1 MALADR
7 GHLCLERL
15 IMAADGVCD
24 VMSKVE
30 LSANQLVFRAA
41 DIAASCLGSVQYS
54 SARLLTKGMTFVRTA
69 FTDVRA

>member
-7 GHLCLERL
+7 GLERL
-15 IMAADGVCD
+15 IMAADGMRD
-24 VMSKVE
+24 VMSTVTMV
-30 LSANQLVFRAA
+30 ANRLVFRGT
-41 DIAASCLGSVQYS
+41 DMKASCLCSVQYS

>member
-7 GHLCLERL
+7 GLERL
-15 IMAADGVCD
+15 IMAADGMCD

-41 DIAASCLGSVQYS
+41 DIAVSCLGSVEYS
-54 SARLLTKGMTFVRTA
+54 SARLLTKGMTCVRTA

>member
-7 GHLCLERL
+7 GLERL
-15 IMAADGVCD
+15 IMAADGMCD
-24 VMSKVE
+24 VMSNVE
-30 LSANQLVFRAA
+30 LSANQLVFRAS

>member
-7 GHLCLERL
+7 GLERL
-15 IMAADGVCD
+15 IMAADGMRD
-24 VMSKVE
+24 VMSTVNMV
-30 LSANQLVFRAA
+30 ANRLVFRGN
-41 DIAASCLGSVQYS
+41 DMKASCLGSVQYS

>member
-7 GHLCLERL
+7 GLERL
-15 IMAADGVCD
+15 IMATDRMCD
-24 VMSKVE
+24 VTSDVE
-30 LSANQLVFRAA
+30 LSANQLVFCAA

-54 SARLLTKGMTFVRTA
+54 SARFLTKGMTFVRTA